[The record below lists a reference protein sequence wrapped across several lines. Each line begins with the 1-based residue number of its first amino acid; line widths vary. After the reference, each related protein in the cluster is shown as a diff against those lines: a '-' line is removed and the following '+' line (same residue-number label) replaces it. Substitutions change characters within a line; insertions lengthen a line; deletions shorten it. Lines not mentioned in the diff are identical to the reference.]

1 MRGLERTRQAGE
13 PGREHEGLGMQ
24 RLDGPAHE
32 VEVDARIRLHR
43 PGDVGDEHDASRP
56 VRALALDEHHRVA
69 GGPMSAPQR
78 AADVHPRAAGV
89 TSEPAPRAHGGYER
103 ELLDQPADQ
112 GELLLAARSEVLAR
126 QSLALADGGQGARV
140 LVLQVVL
147 GPRTRGGARAPGTR
161 ARRLPGPLRIA
172 GLPLAGGRRRRR
184 GGRAAVPP
192 EVSHVDHA
200 LEHLA
205 EDRVVGLGLVAGREQ
220 RDAAEP
226 VQLVDGGGAGHRD
239 GRPEPGR
246 ALRGDGDAGGVQE
259 VAETG
264 HDPCVQAVIGE
275 DARVDAA
282 HPCARIRRPRPRRGP
297 RRGRRP
303 GPRGTS
309 APIRGSCRPTRH
321 RGRGCPAA
329 SPR

>member
-1 MRGLERTRQAGE
+1 MRMGGTSGSCSTSR
-13 PGREHEGLGMQ
+13 
-24 RLDGPAHE
+24 
-32 VEVDARIRLHR
+32 RIRASSSSLHAAKSL
-43 PGDVGDEHDASRP
+43 PDSRSLSLTAA
-56 VRALALDEHHRVA
+56 RALV
-69 GGPMSAPQR
+69 S
-78 AADVHPRAAGV
+78 
-89 TSEPAPRAHGGYER
+89 SSS
-103 ELLDQPADQ
+103 
-112 GELLLAARSEVLAR
+112 RS
-126 QSLALADGGQGARV
+126 SS
-140 LVLQVVL
+140 
-147 GPRTRGGARAPGTR
+147 ARAPGVALVPR
-161 ARRLPGPLRIA
+161 GLVLDDSPDRCGSPGLR
-172 GLPLAGGRRRRR
+172 LAGGRRRRR
-184 GGRAAVPP
+184 GGCAAVPA
-192 EVSHVDHA
+192 EVGHVDHA

-226 VQLVDGGGAGHRD
+226 VQLVDGGGAGYRD

-246 ALRGDGDAGGVQE
+246 ALGGDGDAGGVQE

-264 HDPCVQAVIGE
+264 HDPRVQPVIGE

-297 RRGRRP
+297 RHGRRP